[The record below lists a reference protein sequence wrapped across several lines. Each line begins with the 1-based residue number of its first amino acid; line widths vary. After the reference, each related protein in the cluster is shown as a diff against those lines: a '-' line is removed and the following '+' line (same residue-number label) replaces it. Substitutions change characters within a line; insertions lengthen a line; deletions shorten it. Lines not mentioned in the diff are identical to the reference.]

1 MRRRIA
7 GHVLLG
13 LAALACVAG
22 YMAWVAPIV
31 YAPLGLARFSEA
43 AVRAKVMATAQI
55 LLNNPGRLD
64 VRLSQQTDDA
74 TLKRMQDLFGIQAA
88 AYWAAREVPVHRWI
102 YSVYPAGQW
111 TTWKIFKGAKPPL
124 VVEVGSSGQ
133 ILAIRAAPRKGE
145 PQLRFTPEEAR
156 SKAEEALRFAGVD
169 VGQLTLTSSKAG
181 EEEGHQIFDFGWKQ
195 PIRGLPGLF
204 YQYSVTLRSGYLT
217 SLERRPVFVEEQPE
231 NLLGGVIVPL
241 LVGASWF
248 FLVLVLLFLFFQ
260 KLRRDEVDFQHA
272 QRVGLLAAGLTFL
285 RFASNPEGG
294 ILQTVLVAAV
304 VSVLSAFFFGLLWGV
319 AESFLRQTFQDRL
332 RLIDLLFEGQ
342 LNVRELGRQ
351 LLWAGGLSLL
361 LLGPIAAIF
370 WAGMTWRSLGI
381 TLVPAPFSL
390 TNLHFPGGLAGNA
403 LFGPLPSA
411 VVLSALFLGVV
422 YPICRLRFGAWVA
435 GVLFSLLFALAV
447 PWFFPVGPSVLAYA
461 LSLMTGALT
470 FLVMETSDALAAAA
484 VLVAPKVVENLSLL
498 FTAQDASIRL
508 QTWLGVAAL
517 LLFLGALGYTA
528 IFGRPLQG
536 IEHYEPAYLLR
547 MRERERFA
555 RELEIAKG
563 IQERFLPKETP
574 EIPGF
579 AMSGMCLPAMEVGG
593 DYYDF
598 LPLPGGKWLLL
609 LGDVSGKGV
618 RAGFYMTLTKG
629 ILHAIAY
636 SEGSHTEILRRLNGI
651 FGRLSESGIFLTLC
665 AVVLDPSTR
674 ELELISAGHNPPLLV
689 RGGKVEVLTPRGLI
703 LGVMDDDFFMKSL
716 HDVHLAMEDGDVLLL
731 YTDGVTE
738 AMDREGEEFGMERLT
753 ASLENHAIRRPE
765 EVLKAVLDEVGRFQ
779 RGAPQTDD
787 LTMLVLQCHAS

>member
-1 MRRRIA
+1 MRRRIV
-7 GHVLLG
+7 GHALLG
-13 LAALACVAG
+13 LAALACVAS
-22 YMAWVAPIV
+22 YVAWVAPTV
-31 YAPLGLARFSEA
+31 YAPLGLARFNEA
-43 AVRAKVMATAQI
+43 AVRAKVLATAQI
-55 LLNNPGRLD
+55 LLNNPSRLD
-64 VRLSQQTDDA
+64 ARLSQQTDDA
-74 TLKRMQDLFGIQAA
+74 TLKRMQELFGIRAA

-102 YSVYPAGQW
+102 YSVYPAGQL
-111 TTWKIFKGAKPPL
+111 TAWKIFKGENPPL
-124 VVEVGSSGQ
+124 VVEVSSSGQ
-133 ILAIRAAPRKGE
+133 VLAIRAVPRKGE

-156 SKAEEALRFAGVD
+156 ARAEEALRLAGVD
-169 VGQLTLTSSKAG
+169 LGQLTLTSSKAG

-195 PIRGLPGLF
+195 PIHGLPGLF

-217 SLERRPVFVEEQPE
+217 SLERRPIFVEDQPE
-231 NLLGGVIVPL
+231 SLIVPI

-248 FLVLVLLFLFFQ
+248 FLVLLFLFLFFQ
-260 KLRRDEVDFQHA
+260 KLRRDEVDLQHA

-294 ILQTVLVAAV
+294 ILQTMLMAAML
-304 VSVLSAFFFGLLWGV
+304 SVLSALFFALLWGV
-319 AESFLRQTFQDRL
+319 AESFLRQTFQERL
-332 RLIDLLFEGQ
+332 RIVDLLFEGR
-342 LNVRELGRQ
+342 LNVRDLGRQ
-351 LLWAGGLSLL
+351 LLWASGLSLL
-361 LLGPIAAIF
+361 LLGPLVGIF

-381 TLVPAPFSL
+381 TFVPPPFPL

-403 LFGPLPSA
+403 LFGPLPAA

-422 YPICRLRFGAWVA
+422 YPICRLRFGVWVA
-435 GVLFSLLFALAV
+435 GLLFSLLFALAV
-447 PWFFPVGPSVLAYA
+447 PWFFPVGPPVLAYG
-461 LSLMTGALT
+461 LSFMVGALT
-470 FLVMETSDALAAAA
+470 LLVMETSGVLAAAA
-484 VLVAPKVVENLSLL
+484 VLVAPKVVENLALL
-498 FTAQDASIRL
+498 FTAQDPSIRL

-547 MRERERFA
+547 TRERERFA

-579 AMSGMCLPAMEVGG
+579 AMAGMCLPAMEVGG

-636 SEGSHTEILRRLNGI
+636 SEGSHTEILRRLNCI

-665 AVVLDPSTR
+665 AIVLDPCAR
-674 ELELISAGHNPPLLV
+674 ELKLISAGHNPPLLV
-689 RGGKVEVLTPRGLI
+689 RGGKVEVLHPRGLV

-716 HDVHLAMEDGDVLLL
+716 NDVHLSMKEGDVLLL

-738 AMDREGEEFGMERLT
+738 AMDRKGEEFGMERLT

-765 EVLKAVLDEVGRFQ
+765 EVLKSVLDEVARFQ
-779 RGAPQTDD
+779 QGAPQTDD